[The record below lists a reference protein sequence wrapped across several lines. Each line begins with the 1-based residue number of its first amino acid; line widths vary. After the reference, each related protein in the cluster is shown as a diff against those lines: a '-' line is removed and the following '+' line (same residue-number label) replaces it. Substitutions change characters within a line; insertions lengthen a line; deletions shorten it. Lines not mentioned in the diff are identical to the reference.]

1 MTTYTTEAY
10 RSIGAYRWEYSGTAW
25 QWKFYLSLMIH
36 YVNFS
41 VFFILCLSGLVVSCA
56 HAMHAHD
63 QTEVLEIWPGNRKG
77 TLQSESLPWRFP
89 TTSPQHIFY
98 RSRSSA
104 TDDHLYIVDNVFLK
118 LLFLSRTSPHCVGVN
133 FPYPAHV
140 FRSLIRAYIIPAS
153 SGTWFDFR
161 SLIIRCRPRV
171 ASYGF
176 VIDFWVIKCFSDFHN
191 RMTCR
196 VLFHMGSSVL
206 VWK

>member
-1 MTTYTTEAY
+1 
-10 RSIGAYRWEYSGTAW
+10 
-25 QWKFYLSLMIH
+25 
-36 YVNFS
+36 
-41 VFFILCLSGLVVSCA
+41 
-56 HAMHAHD
+56 
-63 QTEVLEIWPGNRKG
+63 
-77 TLQSESLPWRFP
+77 
-89 TTSPQHIFY
+89 
-98 RSRSSA
+98 
-104 TDDHLYIVDNVFLK
+104 
-118 LLFLSRTSPHCVGVN
+118 
-133 FPYPAHV
+133 
-140 FRSLIRAYIIPAS
+140 LIRAYIIPAS